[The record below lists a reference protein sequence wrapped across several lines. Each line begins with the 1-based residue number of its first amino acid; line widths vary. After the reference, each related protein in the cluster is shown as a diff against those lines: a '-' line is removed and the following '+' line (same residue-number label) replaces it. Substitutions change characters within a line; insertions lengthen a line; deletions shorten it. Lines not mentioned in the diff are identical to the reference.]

1 MRNLKTMASYE
12 ETRTE
17 NNETGEVKET
27 STSKQFKAEAEP
39 SYIKLYLEDIAYF
52 HKLPKG
58 IPNFIYE
65 LLPLTNYQHQIAITK
80 YQKDVIAEKLN
91 VSIGYI
97 DNSLSKLVKEE
108 ILIRVGRGTYELNS
122 YLFGKGS
129 WKDIIKH
136 RNSLKLEVFYQ
147 YKEGKAERK
156 VSTAVVNDP
165 MAAQAINNS
174 SKPSKSK
181 SKEA

>member
-1 MRNLKTMASYE
+1 MRNKKTMAQYE
-12 ETRTE
+12 ETRTT
-17 NNETGEVKET
+17 NNETGETT
-27 STSKQFKAEAEP
+27 STATSKQFKAESEP

-58 IPNFIYE
+58 MPNFIYE
-65 LLPLTNYQHQIAITK
+65 LLPLTNYEHQIAITK
-80 YQKDVIAEKLN
+80 YQKDKIADKLG

-97 DNSLSKLVKEE
+97 DNSLTKLVKEE
-108 ILIRVGRGTYELNS
+108 ILIRVGRGTFELNS

-129 WKDIIKH
+129 WKDILKH

-147 YKEGKAERK
+147 YQEGKAERK
-156 VSTAVVNDP
+156 VSTSVVNDP
-165 MAAQAINNS
+165 MAAEAINNTLS
-174 SKPSKSK
+174 PSKSK